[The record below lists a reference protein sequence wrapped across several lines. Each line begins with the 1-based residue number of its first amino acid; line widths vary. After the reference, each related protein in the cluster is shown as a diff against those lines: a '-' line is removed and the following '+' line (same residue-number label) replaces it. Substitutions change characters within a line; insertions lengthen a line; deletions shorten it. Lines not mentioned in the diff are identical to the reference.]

1 MKPSIKEK
9 WVEALRS
16 GDYKQTYN
24 VFRIKDRFD
33 VLGVLCDLYL
43 KEKKLEWIEGENSV
57 YAFPGKKSQPIALLP
72 VEVQKWSGLGEFDTI
87 SHKDHPTPLTPG
99 FFADM
104 TRLDFKSL
112 ADAIEAQL

>member
-24 VFRIKDRFD
+24 VFRVKDCFD
-33 VLGVLCDLYL
+33 VLGVLCDLYV
-43 KEKKLEWIEGENSV
+43 KEKKLEWIEGENGV
-57 YAFPGKKSQPIALLP
+57 YAFPGKKVQSIAFLP

-104 TRLDFKSL
+104 TKLDFKSL

>member
-16 GDYKQTYN
+16 DGYKQTYN
-24 VFRIKDRFD
+24 VFRVKDHYD
-33 VLGVLCDLYL
+33 VLGVLCDLYV
-43 KEKKLEWIEGENSV
+43 KEKKLEWIEGDNGV
-57 YAFPGKKSQPIALLP
+57 YAFPGKKSQSIALLP

-87 SHKDHPTPLTPG
+87 SHKSYTTPLTPG

-104 TRLDFKSL
+104 SRLDFKTL
-112 ADAIEAQL
+112 ADIIEEQL